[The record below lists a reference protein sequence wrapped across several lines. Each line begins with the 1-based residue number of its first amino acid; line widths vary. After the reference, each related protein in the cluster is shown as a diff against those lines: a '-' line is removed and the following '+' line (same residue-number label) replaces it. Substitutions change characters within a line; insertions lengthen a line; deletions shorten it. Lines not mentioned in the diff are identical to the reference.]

1 MGPTAAPAG
10 GEARRALKPPRMSRV
25 LRIGVYTEILRRLDH
40 ISRREGVMLSVL
52 DELRR
57 SGYAFPFCM
66 LRYGPTA
73 GPQLCISAGLHG
85 DEPAGVEALLA
96 FFERPVLPRIGITA
110 FPCVNPTG
118 FVAGARTNDLG
129 IDLNR
134 TFGQERGPQ
143 ETELV
148 RWALAGD
155 RFACGIDLHEDHEA
169 NGFYLY
175 EHVRGA
181 PELCAGIVAAV
192 RAIGLPISDAPSV
205 EERALVDGCVTP
217 AEERLSPLVGFFSIY
232 LFDRHSDRTLVPETT
247 PALPMRARVAMHHAA
262 LDTVIAALQA

>member
-1 MGPTAAPAG
+1 M
-10 GEARRALKPPRMSRV
+10 PRV
-25 LRIGVYTEILRRLDH
+25 FRIGRYTEILRRLDA
-40 ISRREGVMLSVL
+40 IGRREGVMLSVL

-57 SGYAFPFCM
+57 SGYALPFCM
-66 LRYGPTA
+66 VRLGPAT

-85 DEPAGVEALLA
+85 DEPAGVEALVA
-96 FFERPVLPRIGITA
+96 FLERPALPNIGITA

-118 FVAGARTNDLG
+118 FVAGTRTNDIGL
-129 IDLNR
+129 DLNR

-148 RWALAGD
+148 RWALEGQ

-175 EHVRGA
+175 EHVRDTPGV
-181 PELCAGIVAAV
+181 CSRIVAAI
-192 RAIGLPISDAPSV
+192 RAVGLPISDAASV
-205 EERALVDGCVTP
+205 EDRALVDGCVTP

-232 LFDRHSDRTLVPETT
+232 LFDRHGDHTLVPEST
-247 PALPMRARVAMHHAA
+247 PILPMPARVAMHHAA
-262 LDTVIAALQA
+262 LDTVISTLRS

>member
-1 MGPTAAPAG
+1 M
-10 GEARRALKPPRMSRV
+10 PRV
-25 LRIGVYTEILRRLDH
+25 VRIGRYTEILRRLDA
-40 ISRREGVMLSVL
+40 ISQREGVMLSVL

-57 SGYAFPFCM
+57 SGYALPFCM
-66 LRYGPTA
+66 VRSGPQT

-96 FFERPVLPRIGITA
+96 LLERPALPSVGIIA

-118 FVAGARTNDLG
+118 FIAGTRTNDIG

-143 ETELV
+143 ETDLV
-148 RWALAGD
+148 RWALEGQ
-155 RFACGIDLHEDHEA
+155 RFACGVDLHEDHEA

-175 EHVRGA
+175 EHVRGV
-181 PELCAGIVAAV
+181 PELCPSIVARV
-192 RAIGLPISDAPSV
+192 RGVGLPISDAPSV
-205 EERALVDGCVTP
+205 EDRALVDGCVTP

-232 LFDRHSDRTLVPETT
+232 LFDRHSDHTLVPEST
-247 PALPMRARVAMHHAA
+247 PILPMPARVAMHHAA
-262 LDTVIAALQA
+262 LDAVIAALRA

>member
-1 MGPTAAPAG
+1 MH
-10 GEARRALKPPRMSRV
+10 ALKPPRMPRV
-25 LRIGVYTEILRRLDH
+25 LRIGRYTEILRRLDA
-40 ISRREGVMLSVL
+40 IGKREGVILSVL

-57 SGYAFPFCM
+57 SGYALPFCM
-66 LRYGPTA
+66 LRSGPAT
-73 GPQLCISAGLHG
+73 GPQLCVSAGLHG

-96 FFERPVLPRIGITA
+96 FFERPMLPDVGITA
-110 FPCVNPTG
+110 FPCANPTG
-118 FVAGARTNDLG
+118 FIAGTRTNDLG

-148 RWALAGD
+148 RWALEAQ

-175 EHVRGA
+175 EHVRRV
-181 PELCAGIVAAV
+181 PDVCAQVVAAV

-205 EERALVDGCVTP
+205 EDRALVGGCVAP
-217 AEERLSPLVGFFSIY
+217 AEERLSPLVGFFSIF
-232 LFDRHSDRTLVPETT
+232 LFDRHSDHTLVPEST
-247 PALPMRARVAMHHAA
+247 PTLPMPARVAMHHAA
-262 LDTVIAALQA
+262 LDTVIATLRS